1 MRAILDHCTG
11 MPLEDVADGTVV
23 LAEGQNTGNA
33 YVLVQGRVE
42 VLRGDVQVAVCDEP
56 GALFGEMSILLGCPH
71 TATVRALGD
80 ARLYV
85 IEDGRTF
92 FRNTPDLLWSVGH
105 LLANR
110 LNAATSYLADLK
122 HQYAE
127 HGTHLEMVGEVLEAL
142 LYEQERDFR
151 PGSARDPG
159 RA

>member
-1 MRAILDHCTG
+1 MRAILDHCKG
-11 MPLEDVADGTVV
+11 MPLQDVVAGTVV
-23 LAEGQNTGNA
+23 LAEGQNTGHA

-42 VLRGDVQVAVCDEP
+42 VMRGDVQIAVCDEP
-56 GALFGEMSILLGCPH
+56 GALFGEMSVLLGGPH

-80 ARLYV
+80 AKFHV
-85 IEDGRTF
+85 VDDGRAF
-92 FRNTPDLLWSVGH
+92 FRDNPELLWLVGH

-122 HQYAE
+122 QQYAD
-127 HGTHLEMVGEVLEAL
+127 HGTHLEMVGEVLEAM

-151 PGSARDPG
+151 PGSTRDPG